1 MLAPAVLLVFVALAA
16 ALGPRLL
23 LGAAWVQRAPGW
35 GILAWQALTVSV
47 VAAIALVGL
56 TLAAPLTP
64 LAEFI
69 ARLCRTTPAE
79 VIEHYQ
85 TPAGI
90 WVAYLAA
97 LAAAGLAVRMLW
109 LTTSTV
115 VNAARGRSTQLNL
128 LRVLGTEHPDGFV
141 IVKHPKPLVY
151 CLPGLRKRVVV
162 TSAALEMLD
171 THELELVLAHERSH
185 LRSRHDLAL
194 ALADVLRRALGP
206 LAVFRVAHE
215 QVSTLIE
222 MQADDAA
229 HDRHGLARALV
240 TLGSGLAADGVPEP
254 GLGAGNVAA
263 VARVE
268 RLAAA
273 SGPWKP
279 WKRRQS
285 LAVFL
290 GTATLLATPVALAM
304 SPLVEMVITGCT
316 TILG

>member
-1 MLAPAVLLVFVALAA
+1 MFAPVVLFVFAALAA

-35 GILAWQALTVSV
+35 GILAWQSLTVSV
-47 VAAIALVGL
+47 IAGIALVGL

-69 ARLCRTTPAE
+69 AWLCRTTPAE

-85 TPAGI
+85 TPAGA

-97 LAAAGLAVRMLW
+97 LAAAGLAIRMLW
-109 LTTSTV
+109 LTASTV
-115 VNAARGRSTQLNL
+115 VNAARGRHTQLNL

-141 IVKHPKPLVY
+141 IVKHSKPLVY
-151 CLPGLRKRVVV
+151 CLPGLRKRIVV
-162 TSAALEMLD
+162 TSAALDVLD
-171 THELELVLAHERSH
+171 PDQLELVLAHERSH

-206 LAVFRVAHE
+206 VAVFRVAHE

-240 TLGSGLAADGVPEP
+240 TLGSGPAAGVPEP

-273 SGPWKP
+273 AGPWKP

-285 LAVFL
+285 LAVVL
-290 GTATLLATPVALAM
+290 GTAILLATPVALAT
-304 SPLVEMVITGCT
+304 SPIVEMIITGCT